1 MKEEKDLAAALNS
14 IAYALRQ
21 LGTGNA
27 ATQMGAIEAL
37 AVAIKEGCADIA
49 DAIRSVSE
57 SLESEPSEKD

>member
-1 MKEEKDLAAALNS
+1 MEEEELTAALKS
-14 IAYALRQ
+14 ISYALHQ

-37 AVAIKEGCADIA
+37 AVSIKEGCADIA
-49 DAIRSVSE
+49 DAIRSVSD